1 MKYLML
7 FADNFE
13 DVEAIATLDVLKRG
27 GDIVTSASI
36 MGRLNVKTKCG
47 NILTVDTLIEDV
59 VDINDYDALIIPGG
73 PGSFKIMPNVPIVE
87 ELIHNF
93 IKKDK
98 VVAAICAAPH
108 LIGKLGYFKDKKYTV
123 HPGFEDKILGGTY
136 LKDKGVVV
144 DGKFIT
150 AKSMYYSIE
159 FGLAI
164 YGYFHGDIEKEA
176 LRKACMGEKE

>member
-27 GDIVTSASI
+27 GEEVTCASI
-36 MGRLNVKTKCG
+36 MGRKNVVTKCG
-47 NILTVDTLIEDV
+47 NILTVDSLVEDI
-59 VDINDYDALIIPGG
+59 VDFNDYDGLIIPGG
-73 PGSFKIMPNVPIVE
+73 PGSFRIMPNVPIVS
-87 ELIHNF
+87 ELIHRFVKN
-93 IKKDK
+93 DK
-98 VVAAICAAPH
+98 LVASICAAPH
-108 LIGKLGYFKDKKYTV
+108 LVGQLGYLKDKNFTV
-123 HPGFEDKILGGTY
+123 HPGFEDKIIGGTY
-136 LKDKGVVV
+136 LRDRGVVI

-164 YGYFHGDIEKEA
+164 YGYFHTEEEKEA
-176 LRKACMGEKE
+176 LRRACTGEK

>member
-59 VDINDYDALIIPGG
+59 VDTNPYDALIIPGG

-87 ELIHNF
+87 ELIHTF
-93 IKKDK
+93 IKRDK

-123 HPGFEDKILGGTY
+123 HPGFEDQIIGGTY
-136 LKDKGVVV
+136 LRDKGVVV

-159 FGLAI
+159 FGLTI
-164 YGYFHGDIEKEA
+164 YGYFHGEANKEA

>member
-59 VDINDYDALIIPGG
+59 VDTNPYDALIIPGG

-87 ELIHNF
+87 ELIHTF
-93 IKKDK
+93 IERDK

-123 HPGFEDKILGGTY
+123 HPGFQDQIIGGTY
-136 LKDKGVVV
+136 LRDKGVVV

-159 FGLAI
+159 FGLTI
-164 YGYFHGDIEKEA
+164 YGYFHGEANKEA

>member
-59 VDINDYDALIIPGG
+59 VDINPYDALIIPGG

-87 ELIHNF
+87 ELIHTF

-123 HPGFEDKILGGTY
+123 HPGFEDQIIGGTY
-136 LKDKGVVV
+136 LRDKGVVV

-164 YGYFHGDIEKEA
+164 YGYFHGNIEKEA

>member
-27 GDIVTSASI
+27 GEDITCASI
-36 MGRLNVKTKCG
+36 MGRLNVQTKCG
-47 NILTVDTLIEDV
+47 NILTVDSLIEDV
-59 VDINDYDALIIPGG
+59 IDLKSYDCLIIPGG
-73 PGSFKIMPNVPIVE
+73 PGSFRIMPNVPIVT
-87 ELIHNF
+87 ELIHTFVKN
-93 IKKDK
+93 DK
-98 VVAAICAAPH
+98 VVASICAAPH
-108 LIGKLGYFKDKKYTV
+108 LVGKLGYFKDRLYTV
-123 HPGFEDKILGGTY
+123 HPGFEGEIIGGTY
-136 LKDKGVVV
+136 LRDKGVVV

-164 YGYFHGDIEKEA
+164 YEFFHGYEKKEA
-176 LRKACMGEKE
+176 LRKACQGEK

>member
-59 VDINDYDALIIPGG
+59 VNLKEYDALIIPGG

-87 ELIHNF
+87 ELIHTF
-93 IKKDK
+93 IERDK

-123 HPGFEDKILGGTY
+123 HPGFQDQIIGGTY
-136 LKDKGVVV
+136 LRDKGVVV

-159 FGLAI
+159 FGLTI

>member
-59 VDINDYDALIIPGG
+59 VDTNPYDALIIPGG

-87 ELIHNF
+87 ELIHTF
-93 IKKDK
+93 IKRDK

-123 HPGFEDKILGGTY
+123 HPGFQDQIIGGTY
-136 LKDKGVVV
+136 LRDNGVVV

-159 FGLAI
+159 FGLTI
-164 YGYFHGDIEKEA
+164 YGYFHGEANKEA